1 MIMERCF
8 TVLFYNTVR
17 TPEKMTNDH
26 NNCISKHIDNQS
38 SLQINQYGFPRELA
52 VSKARK
58 TAGFRPVYQMYSLN
72 ITYLF
77 YPSFRCIC
85 YGSWMGF
92 PLNNQRQWRRALF
105 SRVLPHVSVPYAV
118 TPNETT
124 TSRASWVQPSCTMFD
139 WCSTS
144 EHCFPFVLPGLC
156 DFMQTCS
163 FVLLPSFRTTFAEY
177 YELLLRKLG
186 GHPIWYCF
194 PLPFCVH
201 FRDYSQAAKCC
212 IQKPTCRAFSN
223 CKHSL
228 LPGTCNSIGFKK
240 THFSKQLLKTLFY
253 RIRNYCILHIAVAI
267 IILLYEGEIKAPC
280 HSASGPRWHVGK
292 HMHVVICFFTSFS
305 SMVSSVLT
313 RGRNKFFWVSL

>member
-58 TAGFRPVYQMYSLN
+58 TADGFRPVYQMYSLN

-194 PLPFCVH
+194 PLLSVYTSEITAKLPNVV
-201 FRDYSQAAKCC
+201 FRSLHAELF
-212 IQKPTCRAFSN
+212 PTVN
-223 CKHSL
+223 IHSFQEL
-228 LPGTCNSIGFKK
+228 VTVL
-240 THFSKQLLKTLFY
+240 
-253 RIRNYCILHIAVAI
+253 
-267 IILLYEGEIKAPC
+267 
-280 HSASGPRWHVGK
+280 AS
-292 HMHVVICFFTSFS
+292 
-305 SMVSSVLT
+305 
-313 RGRNKFFWVSL
+313 